1 MESRKGRLRNTQVQ
15 VVTRWDYAEEA
26 SPAFKRLM
34 MLLLKPLG
42 NKSAETLRAN
52 EEHQNEQ

>member
-1 MESRKGRLRNTQVQ
+1 MESRKGKLRNTQVK
-15 VVTRWDYAEEA
+15 VVSRWDYTEEV

-34 MLLLKPLG
+34 MLLIKPLG
-42 NKSAETLRAN
+42 NQSAETLRAD

>member
-1 MESRKGRLRNTQVQ
+1 MDSRKGKLGNTQVQ
-15 VVTRWDYAEEA
+15 VVTCWDYTEEA

-34 MLLLKPLG
+34 LLLLKPLG
-42 NKSAETLRAN
+42 NQSAETLRAD